1 MNRCEWCLEENQS
14 VRCARCKSVYYCDQ
28 ECQKKHWILHK
39 QQCNKEEGKKIIT
52 RMHQVNHIVKTT
64 WLCVKKMNEGNES
77 EELTDRLM
85 HLLTRE
91 KPMKLF
97 WSDFICCAPS
107 SIHGTGVFV
116 RDRAIPS
123 ESVLTLYP
131 VDIIVRREKELL
143 LFGDDDDTPE
153 KHWSEEKLMPLCDS
167 YAYCMRKDLKIVGL
181 PSKID
186 NPCLLAHMLNDA
198 CQKDFFSSLPL
209 EELKNLEVMESVLI
223 SFFTASKKYINCRFK
238 SDENSLL
245 LTIISL
251 RELLP
256 GEELFVC
263 YGLEYWLANNYG
275 MKPFDTYPWLL
286 ENMKKIFAK
295 KSFIKGGCT

>member
-1 MNRCEWCLEENQS
+1 M
-14 VRCARCKSVYYCDQ
+14 Y
-28 ECQKKHWILHK
+28 
-39 QQCNKEEGKKIIT
+39 
-52 RMHQVNHIVKTT
+52 QVNHIVKRT
-64 WLCVKKMNEGNES
+64 WLCVKTMNGGNES

-97 WSDFICCAPS
+97 WSDFIHCAPS
-107 SIHGTGVFV
+107 PIHGNGVFV
-116 RDRAIPS
+116 IGDRAIPR

-131 VDIIVRREKELL
+131 VDIIVRREKEVL

-153 KHWSEEKLMPLCDS
+153 KHWPEEKLMPLCDC
-167 YAYCMRKDLKIVGL
+167 YAYCMREDMKIVGL

-186 NPCLLAHMLNDA
+186 NPCFLGHILNDA
-198 CQKDFFSSLPL
+198 CQKNYFSSIPL
-209 EELKNLEVMESVLI
+209 EELRDLEVMESVLI
-223 SFFTASKKYINCRFK
+223 SFFSESKKYLNCRFK

-245 LTIISL
+245 LAVISL

-263 YGLEYWLANNYG
+263 YGLEYWLSMNYG
-275 MKPFDTYPWLL
+275 MKPFDNHPWLL
-286 ENMKKIFAK
+286 ENMRMIFAK
-295 KSFIKGGCT
+295 NALLKLDALDLLSVAER